1 MTMDVASIIELTR
14 LTTICLGMAIGAFTV
29 FGIAAMI
36 RAPEQ
41 TIKLMFAL
49 VQSGSVIRLGAA
61 VVIILVI
68 FGLRLTD
75 KISAEATIATLS
87 VGARAC
93 DFQRVRAAAA
103 HPRRR
108 RIGTRADCGSGR
120 TRRPVRTVPAPKDRA
135 MMAMQMAV

>member
-49 VQSGSVIRLGAA
+49 VQSGSVIQLGAA

-87 VGARAC
+87 GIAGYLLGGHEAR
-93 DFQRVRAAAA
+93 RSTN
-103 HPRRR
+103 HPPQ
-108 RIGTRADCGSGR
+108 SN
-120 TRRPVRTVPAPKDRA
+120 
-135 MMAMQMAV
+135 